1 MSLYWAY
8 LHKYGEIQIKE
19 WYPGNTYLYE
29 ASASPYVK
37 KFLEEPFEADSY
49 EEAEKIAKQMLENK
63 E

>member
-19 WYPGNTYLYE
+19 WYPGNTYLHE
-29 ASASPYVK
+29 ASVSPNVK
-37 KFLEEPFEADSY
+37 QFLEQPFEADSY
-49 EEAEKIAKQMLENK
+49 EEAEKIARKLLENK